1 MFVIVCIIVWRA
13 VQRSRVAAAQNNI
26 GAAQAYPVSQAH
38 APQIFYPQQQS
49 FNQPYVNS
57 TEGMMLSPSNPYTPS
72 LQMQQNIYVL
82 DPVPSQPPQILPAQQ
97 MIYMPADQGAHP
109 AYTNI

>member
-1 MFVIVCIIVWRA
+1 
-13 VQRSRVAAAQNNI
+13 
-26 GAAQAYPVSQAH
+26 
-38 APQIFYPQQQS
+38 
-49 FNQPYVNS
+49 
-57 TEGMMLSPSNPYTPS
+57 MMLSPSNPYTPS

-109 AYTNI
+109 AYLYKYINSTFYRINFIIEKIIYFKLFECKKYLKVAF